1 MVSCNSVKLCGWM
14 EKIRFTV
21 IGRKMTVET
30 THPAQRVATP
40 IEFAIPRAFEGK
52 ISLMKNHGM
61 EPK

>member
-1 MVSCNSVKLCGWM
+1 MA
-14 EKIRFTV
+14 
-21 IGRKMTVET
+21 VET
-30 THPAQRVATP
+30 TQPAQRVATP